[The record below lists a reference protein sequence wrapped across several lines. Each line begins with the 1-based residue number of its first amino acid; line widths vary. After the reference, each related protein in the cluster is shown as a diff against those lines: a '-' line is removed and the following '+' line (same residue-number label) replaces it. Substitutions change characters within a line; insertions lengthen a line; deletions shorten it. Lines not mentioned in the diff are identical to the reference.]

1 MKKLL
6 GIMVLGLLWCN
17 YSFADSSWIKYPL
30 DNNETW
36 NFNMKS
42 VIEVG
47 PDQYKVETVKTKDP
61 KKLEYQKKAIEK
73 LTKYCGKEP
82 GKYKVPEELLTEGEI
97 TKEDYHTVSGL
108 KPGEIMVLKHLV
120 AFEMPYIQFRGDIL
134 IFCATKIHSGTK
146 TDFNYTPENEESV
159 INENIRRLYD
169 EQISIAYYD
178 CRRRMRASDWGDG
191 EIHWYPVR
199 EGRLT
204 YSLHR
209 FFCAHID

>member
-1 MKKLL
+1 MTISTTTIKNSFSGNGSTTEFTYTFKLSDEDE
-6 GIMVLGLLWCN
+6 IQ
-17 YSFADSSWIKYPL
+17 
-30 DNNETW
+30 
-36 NFNMKS
+36 
-42 VIEVG
+42 VIERSSTG
-47 PDQYKVETVKTKDP
+47 VETVKTKDP

-108 KPGEIMVLKHLV
+108 KPGEIMVLKNII

-134 IFCATKIHSGTK
+134 IFCTTKIHSGTK

-169 EQISIAYYD
+169 EPISIAYYD

-191 EIHWYPVR
+191 EIHWFPVR